1 MAVPAKS
8 LKKKKEGRGLEA
20 AAAAP
25 ISLTHVEIS
34 FLRRKIADVPLQK
47 THVFRP
53 PPLWGAENIN
63 FYRRRVKEESF
74 YLF

>member
-1 MAVPAKS
+1 MTVPAKS

-34 FLRRKIADVPLQK
+34 LRGRSLTSLPRKQMCFA
-47 THVFRP
+47 
-53 PPLWGAENIN
+53 PPLWEGENIN
-63 FYRRRVKEESF
+63 FYSP
-74 YLF
+74 LL